1 MATYKKNLFQNQRV
15 NTMKNSLLD
24 TAPSLDEPLEML
36 EACHDRIEAQLKTLE
51 RLLRHLPE
59 HGTDLQARQAAQ
71 GILRYFD
78 SAGPHHHEDEED
90 NLFPLLI
97 SRSGKAPTVCTLVQ
111 DLLADHVLMAEALA
125 KVRGQLLLIV
135 AEKSAAFDE
144 NAVRLLATRYRKHIE
159 KENAE
164 LLPLS
169 KRLLLQED
177 ILFLSKA
184 MTARRT
190 QSHQSR

>member
-1 MATYKKNLFQNQRV
+1 
-15 NTMKNSLLD
+15 
-24 TAPSLDEPLEML
+24 
-36 EACHDRIEAQLKTLE
+36 
-51 RLLRHLPE
+51 
-59 HGTDLQARQAAQ
+59 
-71 GILRYFD
+71 
-78 SAGPHHHEDEED
+78 
-90 NLFPLLI
+90 
-97 SRSGKAPTVCTLVQ
+97 
-111 DLLADHVLMAEALA
+111 MAEALA

-135 AEKSAAFDE
+135 AEKSAALDE

>member
-1 MATYKKNLFQNQRV
+1 MNL
-15 NTMKNSLLD
+15 LE

-51 RLLRHLPE
+51 RLLQHLPE
-59 HGTDLQARQAAQ
+59 HGADLQARQAAQ
-71 GILRYFD
+71 AILRYFD

-90 NLFPLLI
+90 NLFPMLI
-97 SRSGKAPTVCTLVQ
+97 ARSGEDPAVCALVR

-125 KVRGQLLLIV
+125 EVRRQLLLI
-135 AEKSAAFDE
+135 AEAKSAALEE
-144 NAVRLLATRYRKHIE
+144 NAVRLLASRYRRHIAR
-159 KENAE
+159 ENAE

-169 KRLLLQED
+169 QRLLTPLD
-177 ILFLSKA
+177 MRSLSQA

-190 QSHQSR
+190 INR